1 MEEIRVLIV
10 EDSEDDAYLVE
21 RQLRRHGF
29 TAHCRRV
36 DTADEMRSA
45 LAERHWDLVIS
56 DYLLPEFNAIG
67 AMQLYRESGLDIPFI
82 VISGS
87 IGEQVAVEAM
97 KNGVHDYM
105 MKENLSRLG
114 VTVERELREAR
125 NRREKRELTGG
136 LSTRLRELLLAIKRS
151 SEESLGHDTTAPV
164 RESLERIDRA
174 ATEALAT
181 IESIRGKAEHARA
194 E

>member
-1 MEEIRVLIV
+1 MLEIHVLIV

-21 RQLRRHGF
+21 RQLRRQGIS
-29 TAHCRRV
+29 AACRRV
-36 DTADEMRSA
+36 DTAHDMRAA
-45 LAERHWDLVIS
+45 LAEGYWDLIVS

-67 AMQLYRESGLDIPFI
+67 AMQVYRESGLDIPFI
-82 VISGS
+82 VVSGS

-125 NRREKRELTGG
+125 NRREKRELSEG

-151 SEESLGHDTTAPV
+151 SEDGLVQETTAPV
-164 RESLERIDRA
+164 HESLERIDRA
-174 ATEALAT
+174 AAEALAT
-181 IESIRGKAEHARA
+181 IESIRGKAEHAKA